1 MTMLDNTLFD
11 LPEPW
16 KTCMLVGQGYVE
28 QLNGRN
34 ERWAIVARSAL
45 VRASKE
51 LGSYYWRLG
60 HNAPDWASPFANAAC
75 IYRAAC
81 GALLHPEAAKKN
93 GLTAPMVTVVVC
105 ILQGCAQQIEEL
117 EATIRRN

>member
-1 MTMLDNTLFD
+1 MIDPD

-16 KTCMLVGQGYVE
+16 MSFVRIGQSQID
-28 QLNGRN
+28 QL
-34 ERWAIVARSAL
+34 ERRDRPCARVARSMLA
-45 VRASKE
+45 RATEE
-51 LGSYYWRLG
+51 LRDYYWRLG
-60 HNAPDWASPFANAAC
+60 RNAPQWASPFANAAC

-93 GLTAPMVTVVVC
+93 GLTAPMVTVVAC
-105 ILQGCAQQIEEL
+105 ILQGCAQQIEDL